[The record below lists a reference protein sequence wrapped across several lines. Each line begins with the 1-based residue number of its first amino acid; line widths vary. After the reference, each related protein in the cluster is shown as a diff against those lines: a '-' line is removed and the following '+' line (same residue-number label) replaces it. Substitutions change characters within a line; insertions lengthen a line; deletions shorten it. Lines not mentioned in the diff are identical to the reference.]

1 MNLQLTFTYAYSAIF
16 MLAGVIFVARG
27 ALMPY
32 HEKFLRLRQADLST
46 EMQFF
51 CRIVI
56 RFIGAYFFAL
66 GAIVWYSRDFA
77 TICLALLPM
86 LVIVRAAY
94 SVSKPIFCFLALV
107 YLLMLANL
115 FYYLS
120 PR

>member
-1 MNLQLTFTYAYSAIF
+1 
-16 MLAGVIFVARG
+16 
-27 ALMPY
+27 
-32 HEKFLRLRQADLST
+32 
-46 EMQFF
+46 
-51 CRIVI
+51 
-56 RFIGAYFFAL
+56 
-66 GAIVWYSRDFA
+66 
-77 TICLALLPM
+77 M